1 MDGRELRAAIAGKCR
16 SYNQTQPAIDQQK
29 VILGKPGRPRL
40 RESLGLTWH
49 ITVRILVRLSQ
60 SLGST
65 SHNTVR
71 ILIRLRQSPVPTWPT
86 TVKLLVRLGNKKA
99 PTQFSVEAS
108 G

>member
-1 MDGRELRAAIAGKCR
+1 MDGRELRAAFAGEYR

-40 RESLGLTWH
+40 RESLGLTSH

-86 TVKLLVRLGNKKA
+86 TVKLLVRLGQQKSPNTVKR
-99 PTQFSVEAS
+99 
-108 G
+108 